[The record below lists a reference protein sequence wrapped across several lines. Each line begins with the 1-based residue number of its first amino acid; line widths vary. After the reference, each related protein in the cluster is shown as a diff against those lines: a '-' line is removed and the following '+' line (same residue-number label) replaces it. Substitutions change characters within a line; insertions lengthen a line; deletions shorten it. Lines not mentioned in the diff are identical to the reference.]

1 MIKRKESVDMPT
13 GTPPEQIQPSS
24 LNDYLEV
31 MSKAVFQ
38 SGMSWRVVE
47 AKWPGIR
54 EAFQDFDAAKVAA
67 FEEKDLDELSKD
79 TRVIRNYRKLAAI
92 VNNAQKMLGLDQ
104 EHGSFQNYLRSHGD
118 FDATLNAVRNDFKFM
133 GPTGI
138 YFFLYVVGE
147 KVPPHEEFEA
157 EYRK

>member
-1 MIKRKESVDMPT
+1 MPS
-13 GTPPEQIQPSS
+13 GTPPEQIKPKS
-24 LNDYLEV
+24 LDDYLEV

-38 SGMSWRVVE
+38 SGMSWKVVE
-47 AKWPGIR
+47 AKWETTR
-54 EAFQDFDAAKVAA
+54 EAFYNFDVAKVAA
-67 FEEKDLDELSKD
+67 FDEKDLDELTKD

-92 VNNAQKMLGLDQ
+92 VNNAQKMIALD
-104 EHGSFQNYLRSHGD
+104 EEYGSFQKYLRSQDD

-147 KVPPHEEFEA
+147 KVPPHDEFEA
-157 EYRK
+157 TYRK

>member
-1 MIKRKESVDMPT
+1 MPS
-13 GTPPEQIQPSS
+13 GVPPEKIKPAS
-24 LNDYLEV
+24 LDDYLDV

-54 EAFQDFDAAKVAA
+54 EAFHDFDVAKVAA
-67 FEEKDLDELSKD
+67 FDERDLDTLAKD

-92 VNNAQKMLGLDQ
+92 VSNAQKMMALD
-104 EHGSFQNYLRSHGD
+104 EEYGSFQKYLHSHGD
-118 FDATLNAVRNDFKFM
+118 FDGTLNAIRKDFKFM

-138 YFFLYVVGE
+138 YYFLYVVGE
-147 KVPPHEEFEA
+147 QVPPHEEFEA
-157 EYRK
+157 VYRK